1 MKFLFAPDSY
11 KGSLSSM
18 AMCRILEE
26 QARRFFP
33 QVETVSIPIAD
44 GGEGTAEALVA
55 SCGGQLCRLD
65 VVGPDGHLVSANYAL
80 LENGQAAVVEM
91 AQASGLPLMKK
102 PDPMSATSFGTG
114 MLMRHCLAAGVR
126 RLYIGLGGSATNDG
140 GMGMLTALGVRFVDA
155 EGRDLTGS
163 GAELKQIAAV
173 SLADLMPEIGQA
185 EIRVLADVTNPL
197 LGPTGA
203 TMVYGPQKGATPG
216 MLAALEEGMAHYA
229 DVVEQATGQS
239 IRDLPGAGAAGGMG
253 AALCGVLHGQMIPG
267 MDMILRAAHFSER
280 LNDVD
285 LVVTGEGCL
294 DGQSIRYGKACGV
307 IAGLCAERGI
317 PVLAIVGGIGPGG
330 EELSQRGLNSA
341 MTIVPGPISLAE
353 SMEKAADLYADAAA
367 RAFRLMAIGGK
378 ILHS

>member
-1 MKFLFAPDSY
+1 MKFLFAPDSF
-11 KGSLSSM
+11 KGSLSSA

-26 QARRFFP
+26 QAKRAFP

-65 VVGPDGHLVSANYAL
+65 VVGPDGHLVSASYAI

-91 AQASGLPLMKK
+91 AQASGLPLMKQ

-114 MLMRHCLAAGVR
+114 MIMRHCLASGIR
-126 RLYIGLGGSATNDG
+126 RLYVGIGGSATNDG

-155 EGRDLTGS
+155 DGRDLTGS
-163 GAELKQIAAV
+163 GAELRQIASV
-173 SLADLMPEIGQA
+173 SLADMMPEVRQA
-185 EIRVLADVTNPL
+185 DIRVMADVTNPL

-216 MLAALEEGMAHYA
+216 MLTELEEGMTHYA
-229 DVVEQATGQS
+229 DVMEQAAGRS
-239 IRDLPGAGAAGGMG
+239 FRDMPGAGAAGGMG

-267 MDMILRAAHFSER
+267 MDMMMRAARFHER
-280 LNDVD
+280 LTDVD
-285 LVVTGEGCL
+285 LVVTGEGRL
-294 DGQSIRYGKACGV
+294 DGQSVHYGKACGV
-307 IAGLCAERGI
+307 IAGLCAERDI

-330 EELSQRGLNSA
+330 EELAQIGLNSA

-353 SMEKAADLYADAAA
+353 SMERAAEMYADAAA
-367 RAFRLMAIGGK
+367 RAFRMIAMGGK
-378 ILHS
+378 VLHR